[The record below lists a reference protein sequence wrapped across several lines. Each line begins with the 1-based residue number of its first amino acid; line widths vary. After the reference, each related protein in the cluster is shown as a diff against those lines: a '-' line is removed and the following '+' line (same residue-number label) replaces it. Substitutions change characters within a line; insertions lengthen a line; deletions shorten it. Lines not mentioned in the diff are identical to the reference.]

1 VAEPAVLDAEGGSEV
16 LYDRTCGEDQGWPQ
30 HRNY

>member
-16 LYDRTCGEDQGWPQ
+16 LCHRACGED
-30 HRNY
+30 